1 VRDPGVLDRAGDSVG
16 TYLPRLGAALAV
28 VVLGVL
34 VALVL
39 GRVVRRVLEAAGFD
53 EIAARHHLDD
63 LLARLGLGRSLA
75 ALAGRATR
83 LAVLVLTVV
92 VAISTLGLQA
102 LEESLNAA
110 VLFLPRLFVA
120 AVIIL
125 LGVVAGRLVRDR
137 VDRLATQMDLAG
149 PLGTVAEVLV
159 VAVFAGTALAEL
171 GVPVALV
178 TLFAAIVV
186 GTAGLGVA
194 LAVGLGSRDV
204 ARQVSAGRT
213 LRDTFGVGQRIRVG
227 DVHGE
232 IRSLGSSAVLVR
244 QEDGR
249 LVRLPNSMLLES
261 VVVHDAPPEQSSS
274 SSG

>member
-1 VRDPGVLDRAGDSVG
+1 MSVLDRAAASFG
-16 TYLPRLGAALAV
+16 TYLPRLAAAV
-28 VVLGVL
+28 LVLVVGVL
-34 VALVL
+34 VATVI
-39 GRVVRRVLEAAGFD
+39 GRVVRRVLVRAG
-53 EIAARHHLDD
+53 LDD
-63 LLARLGLGRSLA
+63 LAVRHGVDEMLARLGLDRSLA
-75 ALAGRATR
+75 ALTARAVR
-83 LAVLVLTVV
+83 LAVLVVTVV
-92 VAISTLGLQA
+92 VAVSTLGLEA

-120 AVIIL
+120 AVIL
-125 LGVVAGRLVRDR
+125 VLGVAVGRLVRDR

-178 TLFAAIVV
+178 TLVAAIAIA
-186 GTAGLGVA
+186 TAGLGVA

-204 ARQVSAGRT
+204 ARQVSAGRS
-213 LRDTFGVGQRIRVG
+213 LREAFGVGQRIRVG

-232 IRSLGSSAVLVR
+232 IRSLGSSAVLLR

-249 LVRLPNSMLLES
+249 LVRVPNSMLLES
-261 VVVHDAPPEQSSS
+261 VVVHDAPSERAAD
-274 SSG
+274 G